1 MAYQQILADIFSPEK
16 LQVMNA
22 TYTTLLQDSVV
33 AFHAIDFSK
42 SSLWISAF
50 SILFSPLYWNVVARN
65 EYRNKTWR
73 SVFGTKEL
81 ACSVFSASVFT
92 LGLVRD
98 YVYTLA
104 ILDQPHGPEAFP
116 LMACPEMVAFSYVI
130 TTIGAMFVFF
140 SMKGL
145 GIHGTYLGDYFG
157 ILKTERITDF
167 PFNVVE
173 NPMYIGSTMCFLGTA
188 VWHCSP
194 TGIILSVW
202 VFVTYM
208 FFAVLFEEGF
218 TNMIYSNA
226 AKAKKID

>member
-130 TTIGAMFVFF
+130 TTSTSHPLTA
-140 SMKGL
+140 SRPAA
-145 GIHGTYLGDYFG
+145 HRSYFG

-208 FFAVLFEEGF
+208 FFAMLFEEGF